1 MRRFPPSKIRQQFI
15 LTYELYGAQKAIDF
29 LSKFYRFKRMRIV
42 VDGRKAGK
50 GNEACYDSETCTA
63 YFRKRA
69 VGKRTVLHEFYHHL
83 ASIRGWNLSRRAE
96 ENEADSFAK
105 RVLRLV

>member
-1 MRRFPPSKIRQQFI
+1 MTRIPCKKTREQFV

-50 GNEACYDSETCTA
+50 GNEASYDSETYTA

-69 VGKRTVLHEFYHHL
+69 VDKKRFYMS
-83 ASIRGWNLSRRAE
+83 SIIT
-96 ENEADSFAK
+96 
-105 RVLRLV
+105 